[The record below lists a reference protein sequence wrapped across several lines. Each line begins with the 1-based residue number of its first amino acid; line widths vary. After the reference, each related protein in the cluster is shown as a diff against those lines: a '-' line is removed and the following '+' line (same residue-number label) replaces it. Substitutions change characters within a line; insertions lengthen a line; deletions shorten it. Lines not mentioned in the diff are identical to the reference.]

1 MATTVRRVEY
11 FYVMAPDRPGE
22 AARLLRHL
30 AKAKVNLLAFSG
42 FPAGR
47 GAQIDFVP
55 ENPPAF
61 RRVARAARWKLEGP
75 KRAFL
80 ISGDDRAGAL
90 GTLLGKLAEAK
101 INVTAVDAAAA
112 GKGRWGA
119 ILWVKP
125 KDARAAGRVL
135 GAK

>member
-61 RRVARAARWKLEGP
+61 RRVGRSPPPPRGPFSPAPRAPAGTTAGTTC
-75 KRAFL
+75 AF
-80 ISGDDRAGAL
+80 SSPP
-90 GTLLGKLAEAK
+90 GT
-101 INVTAVDAAAA
+101 
-112 GKGRWGA
+112 GRPDPA
-119 ILWVKP
+119 
-125 KDARAAGRVL
+125 
-135 GAK
+135 